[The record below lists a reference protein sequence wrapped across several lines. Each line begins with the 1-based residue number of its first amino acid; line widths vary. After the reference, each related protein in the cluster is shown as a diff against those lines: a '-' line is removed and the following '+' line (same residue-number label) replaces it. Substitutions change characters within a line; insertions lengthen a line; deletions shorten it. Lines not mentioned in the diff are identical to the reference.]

1 MASAIQPFN
10 WALQSRGGG
19 DMKHVPS
26 LQRYVELKIYCRRN
40 PSDPWE
46 LDAIDLAIPTVAV
59 ALFLISGEFR
69 KVL

>member
-1 MASAIQPFN
+1 MHGLN
-10 WALQSRGGG
+10 WENKAY
-19 DMKHVPS
+19 K
-26 LQRYVELKIYCRRN
+26 LKRSIARETL
-40 PSDPWE
+40 PTPWE

>member
-1 MASAIQPFN
+1 MRRQKANSPENTRAWSA
-10 WALQSRGGG
+10 LGKQS
-19 DMKHVPS
+19 K
-26 LQRYVELKIYCRRN
+26 QAEKIYCRRN

-46 LDAIDLAIPTVAV
+46 LNAIGLAIPTVAV

>member
-1 MASAIQPFN
+1 MRRQKANSPENTRAWSALGKQRIQ
-10 WALQSRGGG
+10 A
-19 DMKHVPS
+19 
-26 LQRYVELKIYCRRN
+26 EKIYCRRN

-46 LDAIDLAIPTVAV
+46 LNAIGLAIPTVAV

>member
-1 MASAIQPFN
+1 MSRQQANSPENTHAWSELGKRSIQ
-10 WALQSRGGG
+10 A
-19 DMKHVPS
+19 
-26 LQRYVELKIYCRRN
+26 EKIYCRRN